1 MSERQKTKYNPAFL
15 DDEERQDIAALHAG
29 QLVSDPDLEARKRAL
44 KAAAK
49 SMSKRKPVTLRLL
62 EDDIRQ
68 LKVRASEDGLPYQ
81 TLVSSIIHK
90 YVTGRLSER
99 D

>member
-15 DDEERQDIAALHAG
+15 DDEERQDIAALHEG
-29 QLVSDPDLEARKRAL
+29 QFVSDPDLEARKRAL
-44 KAAAK
+44 MAAAK
-49 SMSKRKPVTLRLL
+49 AMSKRKPVTLRLL